1 MEENRRRTGPGARFA
16 AITVNLRV
24 AVVTVVAIAFLA
36 GGCAGRYAGP
46 RTLAGIG
53 TLGVIGGGI
62 TWAAGEGASADRG
75 RAPIE
80 AGFLSVAVGLAA
92 IAIAGGWMAASVG
105 CKADPDCDE
114 EEQCR
119 EIPAP
124 PGGIP
129 YKQCM
134 PR

>member
-1 MEENRRRTGPGARFA
+1 MVWAL
-16 AITVNLRV
+16 AIV
-24 AVVTVVAIAFLA
+24 LA
-36 GGCAGRYAGP
+36 GGCAGRYHGA
-46 RTLAGIG
+46 RTLAGLG
-53 TLGVIGGGI
+53 TAAVLGGSGS
-62 TWAAGEGASADRG
+62 WAGGEGLDGNGHPGSGGAF
-75 RAPIE
+75 IN

-92 IAIAGGWMAASVG
+92 IVAAGGWMAITVA

-114 EEQCR
+114 DEQCR

-134 PR
+134 SR

>member
-1 MEENRRRTGPGARFA
+1 MEETRRRTASGRNVPAGLVIA
-16 AITVNLRV
+16 AVFSL
-24 AVVTVVAIAFLA
+24 LA

-46 RTLAGIG
+46 RALAG
-53 TLGVIGGGI
+53 LGAVAVLGGGT
-62 TWAAGEGASADRG
+62 TWAVGEGGTSSTRG
-75 RAPIE
+75 NLTQ
-80 AGFLSVAVGLAA
+80 GGLVSVAVGLAA
-92 IAIAGGWMAASVG
+92 IAIAGGWMAASVA

-134 PR
+134 AR